1 MSLVLPIIIV
11 IQVVFVLIGRV
22 IIIMEGAK

>member
-1 MSLVLPIIIV
+1 MSLVLPIIVV

-22 IIIMEGAK
+22 IIKEGQ